1 MIMTWQDMREAFMR
15 TLGLFRRKE
24 LDRDLQDELS
34 LHLALKVSSGQSLG
48 QAKHEFGG
56 IEKWKEACRDVRR
69 WRFLDECARD
79 LAFAVRILR
88 KSPIFTGVAVST
100 LTLAIGANT
109 AVFTL
114 MHDLVLKSLPISDPN
129 RLAILRIQ
137 QDKRGYQFSSPLF
150 ALLEQNSRPVMNL
163 FAWSD
168 RVLTLD
174 TRDGIEAVSGQFVS
188 GEYFRALGVHAQVG
202 RLIRHQDDV
211 PGPRNGL
218 VAVVTDDFSRTRMG
232 GARQAL
238 GRTLQLNQSLFTVIG
253 VLPEGFRGMSRDH
266 ASQIFV
272 PLQSEPLVD
281 APFNLVAMGYRAFW
295 ISVGGSLQP
304 GVSLEQ
310 ANAFLTANSQNLLA
324 AVPPT
329 VSLPGGPKLTDCRVI
344 AEPGATGFSLFRIRF
359 RKPLT
364 LLMELVATVLLIAC
378 LNLATLFAARGAARE
393 HEISTRF
400 ALGASRSRVLRQLLT
415 ESFVLAC
422 AGAVLALTAAPALA
436 HIVAVTLVPQHVPDF
451 APLQVRPDLS
461 IFAFTACI
469 GVAATIL
476 AGALPA
482 LQSTSGK
489 LAITIKEGSQSIR
502 AGERR
507 YGWPKWALVVEMALS
522 LGLVTAATLLGYS
535 LLKLRTTPLGFEP
548 NGLVVLTPQGR
559 QPILGPHILLGYKQ
573 AAKEI
578 EALPGVQYVS
588 LSVAV
593 PFSSGYLDDQVQR
606 EGGRKYHFQENA
618 VGPEYFKT
626 LRISLLEGREFRWS
640 DLGRSTRKV
649 ILNSSA
655 ARLLFPDGRIIGGR
669 LMLNGNTTAEVVGLV
684 ADSKYT
690 DLRQVDPPMLYSP
703 ATQGVMP
710 GASLS
715 ILLRVRHPTTALITA
730 ARMISKH
737 VIPDIPAPAA
747 MSMEEIIAG
756 SLATERVMTTLGLF
770 FGGLSLLITA
780 IGLYGAVAYMT
791 QRRTS
796 EIGVRLTL
804 GARRTDI
811 LTMVCA
817 ENAWITVLGCL
828 AGAVGSVWVSKTI
841 SSLVY
846 GVSIHDPAVLITAL
860 ATLLFVAGLA
870 SLIPSL
876 RAANMSPLAAI
887 RYE

>member
-1 MIMTWQDMREAFMR
+1 MNWQDLRQAFLR
-15 TLGLFRRKE
+15 TVGLFRRKG
-24 LDRDLQDELS
+24 LDEDVHDELS
-34 LHLALKVSSGQSLG
+34 FHLAMKMNSGQSPG
-48 QAKHEFGG
+48 QAKREFGSL
-56 IEKWKEACRDVRR
+56 EKWKEACRDVGR
-69 WRFLDECARD
+69 WSVLDECARD

-114 MHDLVLKSLPISDPN
+114 MRDLVLKSLPVPDPN
-129 RLAILRIQ
+129 RLTILRIQ

-150 ALLEQNSRPVMNL
+150 DVLEQSSRPVMNL

-168 RVLTLD
+168 RVFTLH
-174 TRDGIEAVSGQFVS
+174 TADGIEAVSGQFVS
-188 GEYFRALGVHAQVG
+188 GEYFQALGVRAQVG
-202 RLIRHQDDV
+202 RLIRHEDDV
-211 PGPRNGL
+211 PGQRNGL
-218 VAVVTDDFSRTRMG
+218 VAVVADGFWRTRMG

-253 VLPEGFRGMSRDH
+253 VLPKGFRGMSRDH
-266 ASQIFV
+266 TSQIFV
-272 PLQSEPLVD
+272 PLQSEPLID
-281 APFNLVAMGYRAFW
+281 APFNLTAMGYRAFW

-310 ANAFLTANSQNLLA
+310 ANVFLAANSHNLLA

-329 VSLPGGPKLTDCRVI
+329 VFLPSGPKLTDCRII
-344 AEPGATGFSLFRIRF
+344 AEPGATGFSLFRVRF
-359 RKPLT
+359 RKPLA
-364 LLMELVATVLLIAC
+364 LLMGLVAMVLLIAC
-378 LNLATLFAARGAARE
+378 LNLATLFAARDAARE

-400 ALGASRSRVLRQLLT
+400 ALGASRTRVLRQLLT
-415 ESFVLAC
+415 ESFLLAC
-422 AGAVLALTAAPALA
+422 TGAVLGLMAAPGLA
-436 HIVAVTLVPQHVPDF
+436 HIVAITLAPQHVPDF
-451 APLQVRPDLS
+451 APLQVRPDLY
-461 IFAFTACI
+461 IFAFTACVA
-469 GVAATIL
+469 VAATVL
-476 AGALPA
+476 AGTLPA
-482 LQSTSGK
+482 LQSTKRK
-489 LAITIKEGSQSIR
+489 LPITVREGSHFIR
-502 AGERR
+502 GGERR
-507 YGWPKWALVVEMALS
+507 HAWPKWALAIEVALS
-522 LGLVTAATLLGYS
+522 LVLVTGATLLGYS
-535 LLKLRTTPLGFEP
+535 LVKIRGTPLGFEP
-548 NGLVVLTPQGR
+548 NGLVVLTPEGR
-559 QPILGPHILLGYKQ
+559 QPILGPRILLGYKQ
-573 AAKEI
+573 AIEEI
-578 EALPGVQYVS
+578 KALPGVQGVS

-593 PFSSGYLDDQVQR
+593 PFSSGYLNDDAQPER
-606 EGGRKYHFQENA
+606 GRKYHLQENA

-626 LRISLLEGREFRWS
+626 LRTSLLAGREFRWN
-640 DLGRSTRKV
+640 DLDGSTRKV

-669 LMLNGNTTAEVVGLV
+669 LTLNGKIPAEVVGLV

-690 DLRQVDPPMLYSP
+690 DLRKADPPMLYSA
-703 ATQGVMP
+703 ATQGVIP

-730 ARMISKH
+730 ARTISKH

-747 MSMEEIIAG
+747 MSMEETIAG
-756 SLATERVMTTLGLF
+756 SLATERVLTTLGLF

-796 EIGVRLTL
+796 EIGIRLTL
-804 GARRTDI
+804 GARRGDI

-846 GVSIHDPAVLITAL
+846 GVSIHDPAVLITVL
-860 ATLLFVAGLA
+860 AMLLFVAGSA
-870 SLIPSL
+870 SLLPAM